1 MIRVRRSVTNKGLQ
15 LFTGDLQLCPPP
27 PTNQVHQ
34 SIASD
39 YRLPLTLFPSNYE
52 ACRLDGPAH
61 AVHDIYHG
69 PYEEYTT
76 PPNVE
81 IFCHTPH
88 VQVMHGL
95 SVLRSVGVIMYWV

>member
-15 LFTGDLQLCPPP
+15 PFTGNLQLCHP
-27 PTNQVHQ
+27 PTPNQVQ
-34 SIASD
+34 LSTASD
-39 YRLPLTLFPSNYE
+39 YRLPLTWFPSNYE

-76 PPNVE
+76 RPNFE

-95 SVLRSVGVIMYWV
+95 SVL